1 MIAVNRPALS
11 WTLALGLLAGCAR
24 DTGPSSTIHAPEGA
38 EEVARPRPRLV
49 VLLMVDQMRA
59 DYLTRFADL
68 YTGGFA
74 RLRERGALF
83 EEAHLQHALTF
94 TAPGHASAST
104 ATHPSRHGIVENE
117 WYDRKASRIAYA
129 ADDRDA
135 RIIASGARP
144 GSAAGRSPTQLMR
157 PAIGDWLKEQVPKAK
172 VFSVAFKDR
181 SSVMLGG
188 QHPDRAFWFDASAG
202 GYVSS
207 SWYGESL
214 PAWVADFNAGSAV
227 YLRFA
232 EGWQR
237 LREAEVYAR
246 SGVDK
251 DEFEAD
257 GVHTELPHAFDD
269 GSPEAREQFLKELQW
284 TPFGDELTLAFAQRL
299 LREERL
305 GVDDHPDI
313 LLVSCSSADYI
324 GHRYGPMSH
333 EVQDYYLRLDGYLDV
348 FLRAL
353 DAQVGPDNYVLALTA
368 DHGAIPIPEQLA
380 RSGRTE
386 ARRVAMPE
394 YSDHITRAVGAVA
407 TKLGLPP
414 EVLLGVGED
423 GVWLD
428 DAAASRKGVSPAT
441 LRAAVAEQLQA
452 LDFVA
457 EAFTAEALSGP
468 SSPGASPY
476 LERYQ
481 RSYYAGRSPDVVLRF
496 QEWTLAGTSFTRGT
510 SHGSPYRYDTHV
522 PVLFYGGPVVPK
534 TLAEPVGTVDVAPTL
549 AELLQISPPAQID
562 GRSLAS
568 LVTTR

>member
-1 MIAVNRPALS
+1 MFAVKRPALS
-11 WTLALGLLAGCAR
+11 WSLALGLLAGCAR
-24 DTGPSSTIHAPEGA
+24 DPGPSSTIHAPETA
-38 EEVARPRPRLV
+38 ESKPSRPRLV
-49 VLLMVDQMRA
+49 VLLVVDQMRA

-74 RLRERGALF
+74 RLREQGALF

-104 ATHPSRHGIVENE
+104 ATHPSRHGIVDNE
-117 WYDRKASRIAYA
+117 WFDREARGMSYA
-129 ADDRDA
+129 ADDGGSQ
-135 RIIASGARP
+135 IVASGERP
-144 GSAAGRSPTQLMR
+144 GSAHGRSPKQLMR
-157 PAIGDWLKEQVPKAK
+157 PAIGDWLKAQVPKAK

-188 QHPDRAFWFDASAG
+188 QRPDRAFWFDAAAA

-227 YLRFA
+227 FMRFA

-246 SGVDK
+246 SGADK
-251 DEFEAD
+251 SEFEAD
-257 GVHTELPHAFDD
+257 GVHTELPHVFDD
-269 GSPEAREQFLKELQW
+269 GSPEARELYLKELQW

-299 LREERL
+299 LREEQL
-305 GVDDHPDI
+305 GVDDDPDI
-313 LLVSCSSADYI
+313 LLISCSSADYI

-333 EVQDYYLRLDGYLDV
+333 EAQDYYLRLDGYLDV

-353 DAQVGPDNYVLALTA
+353 DAQVGAGNYVLALTA

-380 RSGRTE
+380 RSGQPE
-386 ARRVAMPE
+386 ARRVPLTE
-394 YSDHITRAVGAVA
+394 YAEHVGRAVGAA
-407 TKLGLPP
+407 TASLELPP
-414 EVLLGVGED
+414 EILLEIGED

-428 DAAASRKGVSPAT
+428 EPAAAAKGVTAAK
-441 LRAAVAEQLQA
+441 LRAAVAAELEK

-468 SSPGASPY
+468 ITNDSSPY

-481 RSYYAGRSPDVVLRF
+481 RSYFPPRSADVIMRF
-496 QEWTLAGTSFTRGT
+496 KEWTLAATSFVRGT

-522 PVLFYGGPVVPK
+522 PVLFFGGPVVAK

-549 AELLQISPPAQID
+549 AELLQISPPAEID
-562 GRSLAS
+562 GRSLAR